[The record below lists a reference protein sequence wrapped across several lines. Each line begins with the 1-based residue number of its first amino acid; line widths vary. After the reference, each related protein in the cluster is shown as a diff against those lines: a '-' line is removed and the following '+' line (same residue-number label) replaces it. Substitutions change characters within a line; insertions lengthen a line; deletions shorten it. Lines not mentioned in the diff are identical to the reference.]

1 MNNKNRWWLL
11 VLVCLPTLST
21 RLSTNVVMS
30 ALVSIGQAFPGVAGI
45 GEWTLLIYTM
55 TAASLSILAGV
66 LGDKYGLRKMYT
78 VGLFIFLLGAIGASL
93 TKSGEALLLFRS
105 ISGVGSAVLAP
116 VALAFLNRIF
126 DRTEK
131 PIAFGYWAASI
142 TIGSVVGPILG
153 GWIQDIWSWRLTF
166 PIAALPALIAL
177 AFVGNLPAYKPDQKS
192 KAIDTKGI
200 AYLSALPAIVLFTLA
215 MAGRLN
221 PSSIIISLTI
231 IVLGSFSFWKHL
243 KTTEN
248 PVIDLQIL
256 ENYKWWRPSM
266 IQLIIRCLFMAMLI
280 LLTGYFHS
288 IQGLSELNSSSAL
301 FPFLISVGVMAFT
314 SGYICKSIG
323 IRKLMTTMFSLG
335 LAGAVILLSVQPDGF
350 RLIDW
355 IAICFIGLLAGSTSQ
370 LSRLSMANF
379 GVNDSM
385 KGASINTLIINVGI
399 SIGAAYPTLIR
410 SIVSKQA
417 HLSNIISKEN
427 LLHIMHE
434 EVMVLILLFCIGIWQ
449 AGKLQDLTE
458 PKPLST

>member
-1 MNNKNRWWLL
+1 
-11 VLVCLPTLST
+11 
-21 RLSTNVVMS
+21 MS

-93 TKSGEALLLFRS
+93 AKSGEALLLFRS

-231 IVLGSFSFWKHL
+231 IGLGSFSFWKHL
-243 KTTEN
+243 KTTES

-280 LLTGYFHS
+280 LLTGHFHS

>member
-1 MNNKNRWWLL
+1 M
-11 VLVCLPTLST
+11 
-21 RLSTNVVMS
+21 
-30 ALVSIGQAFPGVAGI
+30 
-45 GEWTLLIYTM
+45 
-55 TAASLSILAGV
+55 
-66 LGDKYGLRKMYT
+66 
-78 VGLFIFLLGAIGASL
+78 
-93 TKSGEALLLFRS
+93 
-105 ISGVGSAVLAP
+105 
-116 VALAFLNRIF
+116 
-126 DRTEK
+126 K

-177 AFVGNLPAYKPDQKS
+177 AFVGNLPAYEPDQQSKS
-192 KAIDTKGI
+192 IDTKGI
-200 AYLSALPAIVLFTLA
+200 VYLSALPAIILFTLA
-215 MAGRLN
+215 MAGRFN

-231 IVLGSFSFWKHL
+231 ILLGSFSFWKHL
-243 KTTEN
+243 KKTEN

-256 ENYKWWRPSM
+256 ENYKWWRPSI

-301 FPFLISVGVMAFT
+301 FPFLISVGLMAFT

-323 IRKLMTTMFSLG
+323 IRKLMTTMFGLG

-350 RLIDW
+350 RIIDW

-410 SIVSKQA
+410 SIISKQA

-449 AGKLQDLTE
+449 AVKLKDL
-458 PKPLST
+458 PKPQCLKT

>member
-1 MNNKNRWWLL
+1 
-11 VLVCLPTLST
+11 
-21 RLSTNVVMS
+21 MS

-93 TKSGEALLLFRS
+93 AKSGEALLLFRS

-192 KAIDTKGI
+192 KAFDTKGI

-231 IVLGSFSFWKHL
+231 IGLGSFSFWKHL
-243 KTTEN
+243 KTTES

>member
-1 MNNKNRWWLL
+1 
-11 VLVCLPTLST
+11 
-21 RLSTNVVMS
+21 MS

-93 TKSGEALLLFRS
+93 AKSGEALLLFRS

-243 KTTEN
+243 KATEN

-256 ENYKWWRPSM
+256 ENYKWWRPSI

>member
-1 MNNKNRWWLL
+1 
-11 VLVCLPTLST
+11 
-21 RLSTNVVMS
+21 MS

-78 VGLFIFLLGAIGASL
+78 VGLFIFLLGAFGASL
-93 TKSGEALLLFRS
+93 AKSGEALLLFRS

-243 KTTEN
+243 KTTES

-458 PKPLST
+458 PKPLGT

>member
-1 MNNKNRWWLL
+1 
-11 VLVCLPTLST
+11 
-21 RLSTNVVMS
+21 MS

-93 TKSGEALLLFRS
+93 AKSGEALLLFRS
-105 ISGVGSAVLAP
+105 ISGVGSSVLAP
-116 VALAFLNRIF
+116 VALAFLNQIF

-243 KTTEN
+243 KTTES

>member
-1 MNNKNRWWLL
+1 
-11 VLVCLPTLST
+11 
-21 RLSTNVVMS
+21 MS

-78 VGLFIFLLGAIGASL
+78 VGLFIFLLGANGASL
-93 TKSGEALLLFRS
+93 AKSGEALLLFRS

-116 VALAFLNRIF
+116 VALAFLNQIF

-142 TIGSVVGPILG
+142 TIGSIVGPILG

-243 KTTEN
+243 KTTES

-314 SGYICKSIG
+314 SGYICKYIG

>member
-1 MNNKNRWWLL
+1 
-11 VLVCLPTLST
+11 
-21 RLSTNVVMS
+21 MS

-93 TKSGEALLLFRS
+93 AKSGEALLLFRS

-256 ENYKWWRPSM
+256 ENYKWWRPSI

>member
-1 MNNKNRWWLL
+1 
-11 VLVCLPTLST
+11 
-21 RLSTNVVMS
+21 MS

-78 VGLFIFLLGAIGASL
+78 VGLFIFLLGANGASL
-93 TKSGEALLLFRS
+93 AKSGEALLLFRS

-116 VALAFLNRIF
+116 VALAFLNQIF

-142 TIGSVVGPILG
+142 TIGSIVGPILG

-243 KTTEN
+243 KTTES

>member
-1 MNNKNRWWLL
+1 MTNINKWWLL
-11 VLVCLPTLST
+11 VLVALPTLST
-21 RLSTNVVMS
+21 CLSTNVVMS
-30 ALVSIGQAFPGVAGI
+30 ALVSIGQTFPDVAGI
-45 GEWTLLIYTM
+45 GEWTLLIYSM

-66 LGDKYGLRKMYT
+66 LGDRYGLRKMYT
-78 VGLFIFLLGAIGASL
+78 IGLIIFLLGALGASFA
-93 TKSGEALLLFRS
+93 TTGESLLVFRS
-105 ISGVGSAVLAP
+105 LSGIGSAILAP

-126 DRTEK
+126 SGVEK
-131 PIAFGYWAASI
+131 PIAFGYWAATI
-142 TIGSVVGPILG
+142 TIGNVIGPFLG
-153 GWIQDIWSWRLTF
+153 GLIQSISSWRLTF

-177 AFVGNLPAYKPDQKS
+177 AFAGILPAYKPGNTRKN
-192 KAIDTKGI
+192 IDIKGI
-200 AYLSALPAIVLFTLA
+200 AYLSALPAVILFTLA

-221 PSSIIISLTI
+221 PSSIIIFLSLIGIGFFT
-231 IVLGSFSFWKHL
+231 FWKHL
-243 KTTEN
+243 NKTEN

-256 ENYKWWRPSM
+256 ENYKWWRPSI